1 MRRNPSHSDLWISF
15 SVYNDYKKDRQQRK
29 LELIE
34 DVLIFA
40 MAFCFMRGGGLVFFL
55 SFFYITVML
64 EMQDLSNKTV
74 YMLGIKGT
82 GMAAG

>member
-55 SFFYITVML
+55 VFSILQLCSKCRIYRIKSFICLV
-64 EMQDLSNKTV
+64 
-74 YMLGIKGT
+74 
-82 GMAAG
+82 